1 MSNITKENTFESYN
15 NVDLNKRLE
24 SVSNTDIKSINTY
37 WNNILTANEK
47 IVNTQENKSDIQRN
61 AVGILE
67 ASAKNETNTVHV
79 PLVGL
84 VANDTVSYFQ
94 TFETDF
100 TFFEFDAKVRTT
112 SATPPLAPQTLV
124 VYTYDRNLS
133 KANNVDVLFYAP
145 AFNGG
150 TKILRY
156 EYALSANDIRSAD
169 YNRFETV
176 AVNNNIVS
184 FQNEITNGNDKD
196 FRYIFSFNPFNISA
210 NTQYI
215 LRMRAVNAVGV
226 STVISNVFSP
236 GDAAILTTGN
246 PNPVKQKR

>member
-24 SVSNTDIKSINTY
+24 SVSNTDIKTINTY

-67 ASAKNETNTVHV
+67 ASAKNETNTVFI
-79 PLVGL
+79 PFVGL
-84 VANDTVSYFQ
+84 VANDTDSYFQ

-100 TFFEFDAKVRTT
+100 SFFEFDAKVRTT
-112 SATPPLAPQTLV
+112 SATTASAPQTLV
-124 VYTYDRNLS
+124 ITTYENASNKPKNADI
-133 KANNVDVLFYAP
+133 LFFAP

-156 EYALSANDIRSAD
+156 EYALRAD
-169 YNRFETV
+169 APPDAFQPINV
-176 AVNNNIVS
+176 GNGNVIVS
-184 FQNEITNGNDKD
+184 YENEIINDTDKD
-196 FRYIFSFNPFNISA
+196 FRYIFSFNPDTLNI
-210 NTQYI
+210 NTKYF
-215 LRMRAVNAVGV
+215 LRIRAVTDVG
-226 STVISNVFSP
+226 P
-236 GDAAILTTGN
+236 GRVLDGTFTTGQAATLTTGV